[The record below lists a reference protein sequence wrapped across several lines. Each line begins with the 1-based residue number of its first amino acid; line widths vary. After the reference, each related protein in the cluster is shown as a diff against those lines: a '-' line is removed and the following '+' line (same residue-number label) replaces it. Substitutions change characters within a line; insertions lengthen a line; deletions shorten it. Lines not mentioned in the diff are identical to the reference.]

1 MRERHS
7 ALVLHIGTFAEE
19 DEAYKLLSNLSILL
33 PLTVLITGLL
43 DALVAAIYLK
53 WLHPWKILLQEVSSL
68 LVLVPALEPVSHI
81 RNQSSG
87 RHLLQRIWSSRTLRW
102 SWLFY
107 GKSSFFLL
115 IFQEIDD
122 LQIIDDATA
131 TATDGQEVKFLA
143 QFLAI

>member
-1 MRERHS
+1 MNSSSASKVKETHS
-7 ALVLHIGTFAEE
+7 VLVLHIGTFAEE

-53 WLHPWKILLQEVSSL
+53 WLHPWKILLQEVSFL
-68 LVLVPALEPVSHI
+68 LVLVPALKPVAHI
-81 RNQSSG
+81 R
-87 RHLLQRIWSSRTLRW
+87 RHLLQTIWSRTLRW

-107 GKSSFFLL
+107 GKQVFLL

-131 TATDGQEVKFLA
+131 TATDGQEVKFI
-143 QFLAI
+143 AI

>member
-1 MRERHS
+1 MRKRHS

-19 DEAYKLLSNLSILL
+19 DEAYELLSNLSILL

-68 LVLVPALEPVSHI
+68 FVLVPALKPVAHI
-81 RNQSSG
+81 RNQNSG

-107 GKSSFFLL
+107 GKQVFLL

-131 TATDGQEVKFLA
+131 TATDGQEVKFLP
-143 QFLAI
+143 QFIAI